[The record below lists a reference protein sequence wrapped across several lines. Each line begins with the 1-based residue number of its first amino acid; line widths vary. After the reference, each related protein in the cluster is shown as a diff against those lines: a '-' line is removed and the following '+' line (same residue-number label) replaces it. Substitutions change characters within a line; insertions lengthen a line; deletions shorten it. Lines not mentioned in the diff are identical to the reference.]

1 MFERETAPYRG
12 SAGFRCRGCG
22 GTEWCASLQSATRSI
37 HICTTE
43 TRLTHDALSSQRPVP
58 QPAAGQVRSLAP
70 SRRRPRGEHNGTTPQ
85 RRSAFVA
92 PEKIT
97 RYLLS
102 PDHPRGGPKCAF
114 FESFG
119 FGINKWQELSDAFF
133 LHARTCDVI
142 ATATEPYG
150 QVYEVNGRLSS
161 PDGRNPVVLVVWMV
175 RIGEDFPRL
184 VTAVPSEEEP
194 NP

>member
-1 MFERETAPYRG
+1 MVRILAVCDPINSYLHNGNTTHARRPLI
-12 SAGFRCRGCG
+12 A
-22 GTEWCASLQSATRSI
+22 ASSPAIRR
-37 HICTTE
+37 
-43 TRLTHDALSSQRPVP
+43 RLVRP
-58 QPAAGQVRSLAP
+58 LAP